1 MNGTVTQFSGGVTGA
16 EQPASL
22 TLTANYLYSLCRGYN
37 LRAQAIVNGGGG
49 SVSPINPNQPN
60 LFPIYITQAD
70 FTTATFYPNTNLF
83 GNNLIVFLNEIN
95 RYLIPGIEFSIDAA
109 GLNIINTPGG
119 IYLDG
124 FDALSNSYNLV
135 IEKYYN

>member
-1 MNGTVTQFSGGVTGA
+1 MNGTLTQFSGGVTGIP
-16 EQPASL
+16 QPASL
-22 TLTANYLYSLCRGYN
+22 TLTSNYLYSLCRGYN
-37 LRAQAIVNGGGG
+37 LRAQAIIGNGGG

-70 FTTATFYPNTNLF
+70 FSTATLYPNVNLF
-83 GNNLIVFLNEIN
+83 GNNVIVYLNEIN
-95 RYLIPGIEFSIDAA
+95 RYLLPGIEFSVDAN

-124 FDALSNSYNLV
+124 FDATQFTYNLV